1 MKLLNYDFYD
11 LQALIVFFREKPDC
25 VSEYVDAIEQII
37 STLEKGTSG
46 NGAETNTIRKIL
58 QGYVSREESGLSW
71 IWTENVYTGNVVIIK
86 EEWYYH
92 ILDELFREMLQCIDD
107 SSRLYELC
115 DAVHNLPTI
124 MVENKK
130 PEKMIKSVVK
140 QIKRK
145 G

>member
-1 MKLLNYDFYD
+1 LWYD
-11 LQALIVFFREKPDC
+11 LEK
-25 VSEYVDAIEQII
+25 
-37 STLEKGTSG
+37 
-46 NGAETNTIRKIL
+46 KIK
-58 QGYVSREESGLSW
+58 QS
-71 IWTENVYTGNVVIIK
+71 
-86 EEWYYH
+86 
-92 ILDELFREMLQCIDD
+92 IDD

-140 QIKRK
+140 QMKWK